1 MTARTEVTSRP
12 ARRVRYVQFR
22 AERAGF
28 LPAVWTGHVRH
39 ATTAGSATITVA
51 VEEML

>member
-28 LPAVWTGHVRH
+28 LAVWAGHVRH